1 MPHKLSFVIMI
12 PRANILRLVAK
23 LTKNGKRFSEK
34 TIEKDYVLSWLLV
47 GMSKTK
53 LNEVLAF
60 KGGTAL
66 KKVYIKG
73 FRFSEDLDFTL
84 LNQEFTKE
92 HLKAEF
98 QAIFPLLLDMV
109 NIPLAFRKD
118 IEEHLN
124 TFTFYINYSGP
135 LRADIS
141 RGEIKVDVTINEK
154 IITPNQFRTLL
165 REYDEYNDLPPNV
178 DINTYSI
185 EEMGIEKLCSVLDPK
200 RNEPRDVYDL
210 WYLLDSGLIELS
222 SLVDDFRTK
231 AEYKN
236 LKINKAS
243 NLLNNKQ
250 KIYQRSWDIK
260 LKHQLIA
267 VPLFEKTYR
276 QLKRFLRQAGI
287 I

>member
-178 DINTYSI
+178 KINTYSI

-222 SLVDDFRTK
+222 SLVDNFRIK
-231 AEYKN
+231 AKYKN

-267 VPLFEKTYR
+267 VPLFKETYR